1 MFPSPR
7 RGVRGEVAMMS
18 NTQIRCKIPMK
29 KKFFLLVMFL
39 MGGFMMYAG
48 NVQTTAKVIF
58 RSWITGRENIICTL
72 PPGTVLEVI
81 DMGMSYGRWTV
92 VRYKGTV
99 GFVET
104 KKVKIVGSL

>member
-1 MFPSPR
+1 MFPSLE
-7 RGVRGEVAMMS
+7 GLGEVAMMS
-18 NTQIRCKIPMK
+18 KTQIRCTIPMK

-39 MGGFMMYAG
+39 MGGFMMAG

-92 VRYKGTV
+92 VRYKGKV

-104 KKVKIVGSL
+104 KKVKAVDS